1 MEHPF
6 DAITLASLR
15 RRHSAKWSR
24 YAPDVLPAWVAE
36 MDYPLAT
43 PIRAALHA
51 AVEAD
56 DCGYADVTGL
66 GARPWVHRAVT
77 RRITPRQASIV
88 GCHQKLD
95 GPSAHTDSG
104 RRRRLSSALSTR

>member
-56 DCGYADVTGL
+56 DCGYADPDGLGRGVRAVGRARCGAGTVAPRDVRVVPDVVTGL
-66 GARPWVHRAVT
+66 DRA
-77 RRITPRQASIV
+77 AA
-88 GCHQKLD
+88 G
-95 GPSAHTDSG
+95 
-104 RRRRLSSALSTR
+104 